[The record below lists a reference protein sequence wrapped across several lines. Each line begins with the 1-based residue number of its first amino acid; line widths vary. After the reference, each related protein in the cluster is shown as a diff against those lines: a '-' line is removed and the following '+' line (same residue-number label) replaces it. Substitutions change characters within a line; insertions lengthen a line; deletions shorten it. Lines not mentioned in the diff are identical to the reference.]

1 MTDLGKRFADDL
13 EALKQVR
20 DELRVQAHLGKAEA
34 KEQWERLE
42 RRWHELEA
50 KLGAAEKQAKEP
62 LENVRAAAR
71 LMLDEIREGY
81 RKIKAAI

>member
-1 MTDLGKRFADDL
+1 MTDLGERFADEL

-34 KEQWERLE
+34 KQQWERLE

-50 KLGAAEKQAKEP
+50 KLDAAEKQAKEP
-62 LENVRAAAR
+62 LENVRVAAR

>member
-1 MTDLGKRFADDL
+1 MTDLGERFADDL

-62 LENVRAAAR
+62 LENVRVAAR